1 MKKCLLISTV
11 LVLALV
17 VGQMGCFFF
26 VKLPAFGERIALSER
41 YLDKASGTKDKI
53 VMITLSGIITSSSSR
68 GTFSSEP
75 NMVEELGMQL
85 DKASK
90 DEHVKGVILS
100 VNSPGGEVTGSEILF
115 HKIMKFKK
123 EKGVPVVILMDDVA
137 ASGAYYISMAG
148 DRIIAHP
155 TTITGSIGVLSMF
168 FNLRGLMDK
177 VGVDV
182 VTLKT
187 GEMKDVGSFARPMK
201 DEERAYIMSILN
213 DMYEIFLDRVLSNRT
228 KISRDELLKLAD
240 GRVYTAKQA
249 LEAKLIDQIGFF
261 EDAVSAVK
269 QAGHI
274 SVASVVGYEW
284 PFNNKYDVYSMMAP
298 GRPIDINL
306 LKLDVDS
313 LDSFARP
320 GFYYIWAE

>member
-1 MKKCLLISTV
+1 MRKRILISVV
-11 LVLALV
+11 LVLALI
-17 VGQMGCFFF
+17 VGLCGCY
-26 VKLPAFGERIALSER
+26 VKFPTFGSRIHLSER
-41 YLDKASGTKDKI
+41 YLDKAKGTKDKI
-53 VMITLSGIITSSSSR
+53 VLIPLSGIITSSSSR
-68 GTFSSEP
+68 GTFSSSS
-75 NMVEELGMQL
+75 NMVETLGMQL
-85 DKASK
+85 EKARRDKR
-90 DEHVKGVILS
+90 VKGVIINI
-100 VNSPGGEVTGSEILF
+100 NSPGGQVTASEIIF

-123 EKGVPVVILMDDVA
+123 ERSVPVVILMGDVA

-155 TTITGSIGVLSMF
+155 SSITGSVGVISMF

-177 VGVDV
+177 IGVDV

-201 DEERAYIMSILN
+201 DEERAYMMRILN
-213 DMYEIFLDRVLSNRT
+213 ELYELFLDRILSNRT
-228 KISRDELLKLAD
+228 ELTREELLELAD

-249 LEAKLIDQIGFF
+249 LEAKLIDEIGFF

-269 QAGHI
+269 QE
-274 SVASVVGYEW
+274 SNVAAASIVAYEW
-284 PFNNKYDVYSMMAP
+284 PWHHKYDVYSMMNS

-306 LKLDVDS
+306 LKLDIGT
-313 LDSFARP
+313 LDSFGRP